1 MRSGQLAA
9 AAGVNLQT
17 LRYYERRGLLPEPT
31 RTLGG
36 HRAYPPEALT
46 RLRLIKSAQRLGFTL
61 TEITDL
67 LGPRRS
73 LSTAPGL
80 HTHAADKL
88 AEVEARIDELTGIA
102 DTLRA
107 ALTIGCDDLTECATT
122 PDCPLSL

>member
-36 HRAYPPEALT
+36 HRAYPPEAVT

-67 LGPRRS
+67 LAPRPGWSGPPD
-73 LSTAPGL
+73 LQ
-80 HTHAADKL
+80 THAGHKL
-88 AEVEARIDELTGIA
+88 AEVEARITELTEIA
-102 DTLRA
+102 DTLRS
-107 ALTIGCDDLTECATT
+107 ALEIGCHNFTECATT
-122 PDCPLSL
+122 PGCPLHV